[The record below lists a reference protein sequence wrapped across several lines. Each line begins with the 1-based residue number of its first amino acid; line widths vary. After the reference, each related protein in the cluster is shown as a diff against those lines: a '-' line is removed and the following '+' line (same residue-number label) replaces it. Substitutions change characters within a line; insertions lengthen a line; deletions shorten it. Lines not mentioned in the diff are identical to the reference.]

1 MSECGKCVANGSTYS
16 HDGFHYRVGTEAR
29 TEAAYFI
36 GSIKGA
42 RGRAL
47 ACHRCGLGSSFGV
60 DVDFLKVFRFLFPV
74 PVVGPS
80 AKDFSHLQRTKFT
93 GGIFLL

>member
-16 HDGFHYRVGTEAR
+16 HGGFHYRVGTEAR

>member
-1 MSECGKCVANGSTYS
+1 MSLVSVLLTEALS
-16 HDGFHYRVGTEAR
+16 HDGFHYRVGTKAR
-29 TEAAYFI
+29 TEAAYPI

-47 ACHRCGLGSSFGV
+47 ASHRCGLGSSFGV
-60 DVDFLKVFRFLFPV
+60 DVDFLKVLRFSFPV

-80 AKDFSHLQRTKFT
+80 AKDFSHLRRTKFT
-93 GGIFLL
+93 GGIFLR